1 MTESPSWPEPTP
13 TPEPPPATA
22 PVRRLHP
29 AAIAIYSASALGN
42 LALPLAVILGTSVLG
57 GGLDFQDL
65 MRTVGWGAAGLVAAV
80 VMGYV
85 RWSTTQYWIS
95 QAGISHHTGLL
106 SKKDTNVP
114 FDRIQALDVQQGVL
128 QRWFGVQRV
137 DVQTGA
143 GGKGGEISLPA
154 LLPDAVAELRAL
166 RPSVVTEEADGVSR
180 SLTPRELV
188 AAAFTAGQL
197 GIVLPVLAV
206 LGQAATQVAEEEGGE
221 NAVQLIPETV
231 TGWVV
236 VAVAL
241 LALAWVLSTLGAFV
255 AFAGFTVTR
264 GEDRLRIRRGLL
276 QRSEATV
283 PLHRIRAV
291 RVVEGVF
298 RRPFGLCALSV
309 EVTGYAEEASAARTL
324 FPLVRVRDVPAF
336 LDEILPEMAVA
347 GDDRR
352 AVAFADGRGE
362 PPEDTL
368 AAGRH
373 PVAVVALDRPPARAA
388 RRYVAPPLL
397 GALVLAGAGWLL
409 VGPWALLAL
418 VLAPYGWARW
428 RAAGWH
434 FADGRLAVR
443 TLRIARTTILAPA
456 RYRESHTWAQNVFQR
471 RAALADLEV
480 AFGKRTTARIR
491 HLDAATA
498 QAAWSAL

>member
-13 TPEPPPATA
+13 TPEPSPATA

-231 TGWVV
+231 TGWVI

-241 LALAWVLSTLGAFV
+241 LALAWVLSTLGAFI

-352 AVAFADGRGE
+352 AVAFADRRGE
-362 PPEDTL
+362 PPEGTL
-368 AAGRH
+368 AGSRR

-397 GALVLAGAGWLL
+397 GALVLAAAGWLL

>member
-65 MRTVGWGAAGLVAAV
+65 MRTVGWGAAGLAAAV

-166 RPSVVTEEADGVSR
+166 RPSVVAEEADGVSR

-206 LGQAATQVAEEEGGE
+206 LGQAAGQVAEEEGGE
-221 NAVQLIPETV
+221 NAIQLIPETV
-231 TGWVV
+231 TGWVII
-236 VAVAL
+236 AVAL
-241 LALAWVLSTLGAFV
+241 LALAWVLSTLGAFI

-283 PLHRIRAV
+283 PLHRVRAV

-324 FPLVRVRDVPAF
+324 FPLLRVRDVHAF
-336 LDEILPEMAVA
+336 LDEILPEF
-347 GDDRR
+347 GERSPNGL
-352 AVAFADGRGE
+352 AFADGNAL
-362 PPEDTL
+362 TL
-368 AAGRH
+368 AAAG
-373 PVAVVALDRPPARAA
+373 PDNPFGLERPPARAA
-388 RRYVAPPLL
+388 RRYVAPPVV
-397 GALVLAGAGWLL
+397 GAAVLAAAGWLL

-491 HLDAATA
+491 HLEAATA

>member
-1 MTESPSWPEPTP
+1 VTESPSWPEPTP
-13 TPEPPPATA
+13 TPEPPPAAA

-57 GGLDFQDL
+57 GGLDFRDL
-65 MRTVGWGAAGLVAAV
+65 VRTVGWGAAGLVAAI

-154 LLPDAVAELRAL
+154 LLPDAVAELRGL
-166 RPSVVTEEADGVSR
+166 RPSAVTGEADGVSR
-180 SLTPRELV
+180 SLTGRELV

-206 LGQAATQVAEEEGGE
+206 LGQAAGQVAEEERGE
-221 NAVQLIPETV
+221 NAIGLLPQTV
-231 TGWVV
+231 TAWVLIV
-236 VAVAL
+236 VGL
-241 LALAWVLSTLGAFV
+241 LVLAWVLSTLGAFV

-283 PLHRIRAV
+283 PLHRVRAV
-291 RVVEGVF
+291 RMVEGVF
-298 RRPFGLCALSV
+298 RRPFGLCALSI

-336 LDEILPEMAVA
+336 LEEILPEL
-347 GDDRR
+347 GE
-352 AVAFADGRGE
+352 GSRG
-362 PPEDTL
+362 
-368 AAGRH
+368 
-373 PVAVVALDRPPARAA
+373 ALDIAVEDSLALAPAGSGGPFGLERPPARAA
-388 RRYVAPPLL
+388 RRYVAPTVL
-397 GALVLAGAGWLL
+397 GALLLVAAGWFW
-409 VGPWALLAL
+409 VGPWALFAL
-418 VLAPYGWARW
+418 LPAPYGWARW
-428 RAAGWH
+428 RAAGWR

-443 TLRIARTTILAPA
+443 TLRIARTTVVAPA

-498 QAAWSAL
+498 QAAWAAL

>member
-13 TPEPPPATA
+13 TPEPAPPA
-22 PVRRLHP
+22 PWVPERKLHP
-29 AAIAIYSASALGN
+29 AAIAVYSASAAGN
-42 LALPLAVILGTSVLG
+42 LALPLGVILAMSVLG
-57 GGLDFQDL
+57 NGLDLMDL
-65 MRTVGWGAAGLVAAV
+65 LRTLGYGIVGLVIAV
-80 VMGYV
+80 VVGYV
-85 RWSTTQYWIS
+85 RWSTTKYWLS
-95 QAGISHHTGLL
+95 AAGISHHTGLI
-106 SKKDTNVP
+106 STKDTNVP
-114 FDRIQALDVQQGVL
+114 FDRIQALDVQQGVI

-154 LLPDAVAELRAL
+154 LLPDAVAELRQL
-166 RPSVVTEEADGVSR
+166 RPSAAVEAEAEGVTRA
-180 SLTPRELV
+180 LTGRELV

-206 LGQAATQVAEEEGGE
+206 IGQAAGQVAEEEGGQ
-221 NAVQLIPETV
+221 NAVQLIPGTV
-231 TGWVV
+231 TGWVII
-236 VAVAL
+236 AVAL
-241 LALAWVLSTLGAFV
+241 LVLAWVLSTLGAFV

-264 GEDRLRIRRGLL
+264 AEDRLRIRRGLL

-283 PLHRIRAV
+283 PVHRVRAV

-298 RRPFGLCALSV
+298 RRPFGLCSLSV

-324 FPLVRVRDVPAF
+324 FPLVRVREVQAF
-336 LDEILPEMAVA
+336 LDEILPELA
-347 GDDRR
+347 DDLLL
-352 AVAFADGRGE
+352 E
-362 PPEDTL
+362 
-368 AAGRH
+368 
-373 PVAVVALDRPPARAA
+373 RPPARAA
-388 RRYVAPPLL
+388 RRYIAPPVLVALL
-397 GALVLAGAGWLL
+397 LAAAGWFW

-418 VLAPYGWARW
+418 ALAPYGWARW
-428 RAAGWH
+428 HAAGWH

-480 AFGKRTTARIR
+480 AFGKKTTARIR

-498 QAAWSAL
+498 QATWRAL

>member
-1 MTESPSWPEPTP
+1 M
-13 TPEPPPATA
+13 
-22 PVRRLHP
+22 RRLHP

-241 LALAWVLSTLGAFV
+241 LALAWVLSTLGAFI

-324 FPLVRVRDVPAF
+324 FPLVRVSEVQDF
-336 LDEILPEMAVA
+336 LDELLPEMGAA
-347 GDDRR
+347 GHGEAPGR
-352 AVAFADGRGE
+352 AAADGRGE
-362 PPEDTL
+362 RAL
-368 AAGRH
+368 AGGGRRSAG
-373 PVAVVALDRPPARAA
+373 AVVALDRPPARAA

-397 GALVLAGAGWLL
+397 GALVLAGAGWLV
-409 VGPWALLAL
+409 VGPFSLFAL

-443 TLRIARTTILAPA
+443 TLRIARITILAPA